1 MAVAVA
7 SSCSSHLIPSLGTSM
22 CYGMILKKKKKKEKK
37 RKMSCD
43 SHAKEEHSQPGRN
56 QNQPDS
62 KVLSDELNKSWEI
75 FLGTII
81 HIFPTSAAH
90 CLSGV
95 TLLSE
100 ERTLKVEPAT
110 CIIIHGNIIR

>member
-1 MAVAVA
+1 MAVGVA
-7 SSCSSHLIPSLGTSM
+7 SSSSSPLIPSLGTSM
-22 CYGMILKKKKKKEKK
+22 CYGMILKKKKKKKKK